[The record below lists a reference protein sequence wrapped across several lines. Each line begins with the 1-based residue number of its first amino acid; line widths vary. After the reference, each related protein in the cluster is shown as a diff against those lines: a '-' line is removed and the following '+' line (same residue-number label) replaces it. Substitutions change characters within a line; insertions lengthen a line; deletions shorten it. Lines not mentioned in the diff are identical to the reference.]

1 MKQFAILIISSFL
14 LTGNILSQVWY
25 NAEPDEHRLVYWFHV
40 RVKIIE
46 DDSTG
51 YVSYVIT
58 EVQNKF
64 SHGNLIEYQTDLFKS
79 LKNNI
84 LPIGPFYDFHE
95 AWKSKIIYEH
105 AVLDSITDYYDD
117 SFISKDSTFDAE
129 DHRSMNLSPDKL
141 KIYLHQLEKM
151 QPLYDK
157 YPGQTKAQLA
167 LRYCITHPACHVA
180 IPGAKTEKQVLDNIK
195 ASDLG
200 ALPEEDQ
207 NPDPWEDP
215 DESIKDR
222 IYYLQLKT

>member
-58 EVQNKF
+58 EVQNKL

-117 SFISKDSTFDAE
+117 SFISKDSTFDDNQQVFWFIIHIE
-129 DHRSMNLSPDKL
+129 MTKNRIKL
-141 KIYLHQLEKM
+141 IPK
-151 QPLYDK
+151 
-157 YPGQTKAQLA
+157 
-167 LRYCITHPACHVA
+167 
-180 IPGAKTEKQVLDNIK
+180 PGAIASGDYYDFAGFLKDN
-195 ASDLG
+195 LG
-200 ALPEEDQ
+200 FRVFSIGPFLYMPEAE
-207 NPDPWEDP
+207 
-215 DESIKDR
+215 ESKR
-222 IYYLQLKT
+222 IYRLKKRRYLRNKIGFKFRNLMNMY

>member
-58 EVQNKF
+58 EVQNKL

-105 AVLDSITDYYDD
+105 AVLNSITD
-117 SFISKDSTFDAE
+117 SGLLMT
-129 DHRSMNLSPDKL
+129 P
-141 KIYLHQLEKM
+141 
-151 QPLYDK
+151 
-157 YPGQTKAQLA
+157 
-167 LRYCITHPACHVA
+167 
-180 IPGAKTEKQVLDNIK
+180 K
-195 ASDLG
+195 ASASEAAAWL
-200 ALPEEDQ
+200 
-207 NPDPWEDP
+207 NFVSCM
-215 DESIKDR
+215 DENDTMSTKKVSSRLIMSP
-222 IYYLQLKT
+222 